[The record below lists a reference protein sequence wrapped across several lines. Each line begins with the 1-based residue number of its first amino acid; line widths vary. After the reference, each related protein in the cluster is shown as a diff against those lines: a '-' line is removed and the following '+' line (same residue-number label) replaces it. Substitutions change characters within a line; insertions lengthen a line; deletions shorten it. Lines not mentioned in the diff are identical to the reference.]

1 MEVSECVRSRLTVR
15 DFKPDPVPDRVVTK
29 LLQAARWAPSSRNR
43 QPWQFVVIQGRET
56 LERIGQIASSG
67 AYIAQAPVAIADRKS
82 TRLNSS
88 HSRASR
94 MPSSA

>member
-1 MEVSECVRSRLTVR
+1 MKISRLTV
-15 DFKPDPVPDRVVTK
+15 TMTALALSG
-29 LLQAARWAPSSRNR
+29 LLNIGAMGLAAATTEP
-43 QPWQFVVIQGRET
+43 
-56 LERIGQIASSG
+56 ASSNAALRTITG
-67 AYIAQAPVAIADRKS
+67 HVLNIEGELYAVKDVSGHEVLDRKS